1 MDRNAA
7 IQAWNELRGVYA
19 ANGLILPGVRMLVPD
34 EWKNSDKSLEQL
46 AMDAAGNL
54 STDPNSALPS
64 LLTTAIDPDVIR
76 IVFAPLQ
83 IAKILGGERKAGDW
97 LEETRIFPVVEE
109 DGEVSS
115 YDDFSNNGR
124 TGINFNYPQFQSYLY
139 QTFIA
144 YGERETERAGLMRI
158 NYVGELTGAASGLLN
173 RFGNL
178 VYAFGLTG
186 LQNYGL
192 INNPYLSAYLSP
204 AIKAWGGT
212 TWFNNGS
219 PAATANEVYNDI
231 LAVVEQ
237 IINQT
242 NGAVEM
248 DAPMTLAL
256 SPQSQLAMKFANSF
270 GVFVSALLKEGFPN
284 MKIVP
289 APQYGQKTATN
300 NQGYSGVGNLFQVI
314 VDNIDNQKVAYPAFN
329 EKLRAHKL
337 IPESSSW
344 KPTGP
349 PAAGLPQRAPAG
361 KRPIERHS
369 PKSRRPRWFR
379 FLPGENC
386 V

>member
-7 IQAWNELRGVYA
+7 IAAWNEVRGIYA
-19 ANGLILPGVRMLVPD
+19 ANGLILPGVRMMVPD
-34 EWKNSDKSLEQL
+34 EWKNSDKSLVQL
-46 AMDAAGNL
+46 AMDAAGTL
-54 STDPNSALPS
+54 TTDPNAALPS

-76 IVFAPLQ
+76 VVFAPLQ

-158 NYVGELTGAASGLLN
+158 NYVGELTGAASSLLN
-173 RFGNL
+173 RFGNT
-178 VYAFGLTG
+178 VYAFGLVG
-186 LQNYGL
+186 LQNYGIL
-192 INNPYLSAYLSP
+192 NNPYLSAYLSP

-248 DAPMTLAL
+248 DTPMTLAC
-256 SPQSQLAMKFANSF
+256 SPQSQLALEFANSF
-270 GVFVSALLKEGFPN
+270 GVFVKDLLKRGFPN

-300 NQGYSGVGNLFQVI
+300 AQGYSPIGNAFQVI
-314 VDNIDNQKVAYPAFN
+314 VDKIDNQKVAYPAYN

-337 IPESSSW
+337 IPEASSW
-344 KPTGP
+344 KQKMTSGVWGVITRMPIGI
-349 PAAGLPQRAPAG
+349 AGMLG
-361 KRPIERHS
+361 
-369 PKSRRPRWFR
+369 
-379 FLPGENC
+379 

>member
-7 IQAWNELRGVYA
+7 IAAWNEVKDVYA
-19 ANGLILPGVRMLVPD
+19 ANGLILPLARMMVPD
-34 EWKNSDKSLEQL
+34 EFKNSGLSLNQL
-46 AMDAAGNL
+46 AMDAAGTL

-76 IVFAPLQ
+76 VVFAPLA
-83 IAKILGGERKAGDW
+83 IAKILGGERKSGDW

-109 DGEVSS
+109 TGEVSS

-124 TGINFNYPQFQSYLY
+124 AGINFNYPQFQSYLY
-139 QTFIA
+139 QTFVA

-158 NYVGELTGAASGLLN
+158 NYVGELTAAASGLLN
-173 RFGNL
+173 RFGNTA
-178 VYAFGLTG
+178 YAFGLTG

-204 AIKAWGGT
+204 AVKAWGGT

-248 DAPMTLAL
+248 DTPMTLAL
-256 SPQSQLAMKFANSF
+256 SPQSQLAMKFTNSF
-270 GVFVSALLKEGFPN
+270 GVSVAGLLKEGFPSL
-284 MKIVP
+284 KIVP
-289 APQYGQKTATN
+289 APQYGQKTSVN
-300 NQGYSGVGNLFQVI
+300 NAGYSTVGNTFQII
-314 VDNIDNQKVAYPAFN
+314 VDKIDNQKVAYPAFN

-337 IPESSSW
+337 IPEASAW
-344 KPTGP
+344 KQKMTSGVWGTITRMPI
-349 PAAGLPQRAPAG
+349 GLSG
-361 KRPIERHS
+361 MI
-369 PKSRRPRWFR
+369 
-379 FLPGENC
+379 G

>member
-7 IQAWNELRGVYA
+7 IAAWSEVRDVYE

-34 EWKNSDKSLEQL
+34 EFKNSNKSLSRL

-54 STDPNSALPS
+54 TTDPNSALPS

-76 IVFAPLQ
+76 VVFAPLQ

-97 LEETRIFPVVEE
+97 LEETRIFPVIEE
-109 DGEVSS
+109 EGEISS

-139 QTFIA
+139 QTFVA

-178 VYAFGLTG
+178 IYAFGLSG
-186 LQNYGL
+186 LQNYGIL
-192 INNPYLSAYLSP
+192 NNPYLSAYLSP
-204 AIKAWGGT
+204 ALKAWGGT
-212 TWFNNGS
+212 SWFNAGS
-219 PAATANEVYNDI
+219 PAATANEVYNDF

-237 IINQT
+237 IISQT

-248 DAPMTLAL
+248 DTPMTAAL
-256 SPQSQLAMKFANSF
+256 SPQSMLAMKFANSF
-270 GVFVSALLKEGFPN
+270 GVTVAALLKDGFPN
-284 MKIVP
+284 MKIMS
-289 APQYGQKTATN
+289 APQYGQKTSNN
-300 NQGYSGVGNLFQVI
+300 NQGYSLIGNAFQII
-314 VDNIDNQKVAYPAFN
+314 VDKIDNQKVAYPAFN

-337 IPESSSW
+337 IPEASSW
-344 KPTGP
+344 KQKMTSGSW
-349 PAAGLPQRAPAG
+349 GTILRM
-361 KRPIERHS
+361 PIGVS
-369 PKSRRPRWFR
+369 GM
-379 FLPGENC
+379 LG

>member
-7 IQAWNELRGVYA
+7 IAAWNEVKDVYR
-19 ANGLILPGVRMLVPD
+19 ANGLILPGVKMLVPD
-34 EWKNSDKSLEQL
+34 EWKNSDKSLVDM
-46 AMDAAGNL
+46 AMDAAGSL

-64 LLTTAIDPDVIR
+64 MLTTAIDPDVIR
-76 IVFAPLQ
+76 VVFAPLAF
-83 IAKILGGERKAGDW
+83 AKILTERKAGDW

-109 DGEVSS
+109 TGEVSS

-124 TGINFNYPQFQSYLY
+124 SGINFNYPNFQSYLY
-139 QTFIA
+139 QTFVA

-178 VYAFGLTG
+178 AYAFGIVG
-186 LQNYGL
+186 LQNYGI

-256 SPQSQLAMKFANSF
+256 SPQSQLAMKFTNSF
-270 GVFVSALLKEGFPN
+270 GVSVAALLKEGFPS
-284 MKIVP
+284 MKVMA
-289 APQYGQKTATN
+289 APQYGQKTSNN
-300 NQGYSGVGNLFQVI
+300 NQGFSPIGNAFQII
-314 VDNIDNQKVAYPAFN
+314 VDKIDNQKVAYAAFN

-337 IPESSSW
+337 IPEASAW
-344 KPTGP
+344 KQKMTSGVWGTITRMPIGI
-349 PAAGLPQRAPAG
+349 AGMIG
-361 KRPIERHS
+361 
-369 PKSRRPRWFR
+369 
-379 FLPGENC
+379 